1 MTRTSGVTDAPDDAP
16 SRSGLGAKELLV
28 MISSIMALTA
38 MGIDLLL
45 PAFDE
50 IRDAF
55 NLAEDS
61 NQVSQVITVFF
72 LGLAVA
78 QIVWGPLT
86 DRFGRKKI
94 LYSSI
99 AVYALGAVMS
109 ALAPSFLWLL
119 IGRFVWGVG
128 AAGTRVVA
136 IAIVRDSFEG
146 SKMAQAMSQI
156 MAVFVLVPVFA
167 PSLGAILISIFNWQS
182 LFWFC
187 VIWSGAIMLWTSRL
201 NETLRPE
208 HRRELEVSSI
218 VAGFKV
224 VVSNRMTFGYT
235 IATLFLQA
243 IFTAYLASSEHIIS
257 DIFDRGDQFPVIF
270 GAVAILFG
278 VGAIINGQV
287 VGRFG
292 MYRLIRVMLMAAMGM
307 GLLLLAVAVF
317 SDGRPSFWIYMPLL
331 GVMLAMFMFLMPNLN
346 TAALE
351 PMGAVAGTATSLTGA
366 IRTAGGALLGA
377 VVDAQLSDSVLPFS
391 IAIVIF
397 MALAIIASRWAERGQ
412 HVPGHSPQ
420 DLQPAA

>member
-1 MTRTSGVTDAPDDAP
+1 MTVTRSEDALDSAP
-16 SRSGLGAKELLV
+16 QGGLGPRELLV

-45 PAFDE
+45 PAFDD
-50 IRDAF
+50 IRAAF
-55 NLAEDS
+55 DIPDSS
-61 NQVSQVITVFF
+61 NQVSQVITVYF
-72 LGLAVA
+72 LGLAIA
-78 QIVWGPLT
+78 QLVWGPLA

-94 LYSSI
+94 LYCSI
-99 AVYALGAVMS
+99 GVYALGAVLS
-109 ALAPSFLWLL
+109 AIAPSFTWLL
-119 IGRFVWGVG
+119 LGRFVWGVG

-136 IAIVRDSFEG
+136 VAIVRDSFEG

-167 PSLGAILISIFNWQS
+167 PSFGALLIELFNWQS

-187 VIWSGAIMLWTSRL
+187 VIWSGAILLWTLRL
-201 NETLRPE
+201 SETLRPE
-208 HRRELEVSSI
+208 HRRELEVRSVVS
-218 VAGFKV
+218 GFKV

-243 IFTAYLASSEHIIS
+243 IFTSYLASSERIIS

-270 GAVAILFG
+270 GAVAVLFG

-307 GLLLLAVAVF
+307 GLALLAVALLTN
-317 SDGRPSFWIYMPLL
+317 GRPSFWIYMPLL
-331 GVMLAMFMFLMPNLN
+331 GIMLAMFMFLMPNLN

-377 VVDAQLSDSVLPFS
+377 IVDSQLSDTVLPFS

-397 MALAIIASRWAERGQ
+397 MALAIATARWAERGQ
-412 HVPGHSPQ
+412 
-420 DLQPAA
+420 DLH

>member
-1 MTRTSGVTDAPDDAP
+1 VTVTRGEEAFDIAAP
-16 SRSGLGAKELLV
+16 RGLGAKELLV

-45 PAFDE
+45 PAFDD

-55 NLAEDS
+55 DLPEES
-61 NQVSQVITVFF
+61 NQVSQVITVYF
-72 LGLAVA
+72 LGLAIA
-78 QIVWGPLT
+78 QLVWGPLA

-94 LYSSI
+94 LYCSI
-99 AVYALGAVMS
+99 GVYAFGALLS
-109 ALAPSFLWLL
+109 ALAPSFAWLL
-119 IGRFVWGVG
+119 IGRFVWGTG

-167 PSLGAILISIFNWQS
+167 PSFGALLLYVFNWQA
-182 LFWFC
+182 LFWFS
-187 VIWSGAIMLWTSRL
+187 VIWAGAIMVWSLRL
-201 NETLRPE
+201 SETLRPE
-208 HRRELEVSSI
+208 HRRELEFGSVA
-218 VAGFKV
+218 AGFKL

-243 IFTAYLASSEHIIS
+243 IFSAYLGSSERIIS

-270 GAVAILFG
+270 GAIAILFG
-278 VGAIINGQV
+278 LGAIINGQV

-292 MYRLIRVMLMAAMGM
+292 MHRLIRVMILAAMGV
-307 GLLLLAVAVF
+307 GLALLALAVLTG
-317 SDGRPSFWIYMPLL
+317 GRPSFWVYMPLL
-331 GVMLAMFMFLMPNLN
+331 GIMLGMFMFLMPNLN

-351 PMGAVAGTATSLTGA
+351 PMGAIAGTATSLTGA

-377 VVDAQLSDSVLPFS
+377 IVDAQLGDTVLPFS
-391 IAIVIF
+391 IAIVVF
-397 MALAIIASRWAERGQ
+397 MALAIASTRWAERGQ
-412 HVPGHSPQ
+412 N
-420 DLQPAA
+420 L

>member
-1 MTRTSGVTDAPDDAP
+1 MTVTRGEEAFDTAAP
-16 SRSGLGAKELLV
+16 SGLGAKELLV

-45 PAFDE
+45 PAFDD

-55 NLAEDS
+55 DLPEDS

-78 QIVWGPLT
+78 QLVWGPLA

-94 LYSSI
+94 LYCSM
-99 AVYALGAVMS
+99 AVYILGAVLS
-109 ALAPSFLWLL
+109 AMAPSFVWLL
-119 IGRFVWGVG
+119 IGRFVWGTG

-167 PSLGAILISIFNWQS
+167 PSFGALLLELFSWQA

-187 VIWSGAIMLWTSRL
+187 VMWAVGIMLWTSRL
-201 NETLRPE
+201 SETLRPE
-208 HRRELEVSSI
+208 HRRELEISSVVS
-218 VAGFKV
+218 GFKS
-224 VVSNRMTFGYT
+224 VVSHRVTFGYT

-243 IFTAYLASSEHIIS
+243 VFTAYLGSSERIIS
-257 DIFDRGDQFPVIF
+257 DIFDRGDQFPFIF

-278 VGAIINGQV
+278 VGAVINGQV

-292 MYRLIRVMLMAAMGM
+292 MYRLIRVMLIAAMVM
-307 GLLLLAVAVF
+307 GLALLTVALLA
-317 SDGRPSFWIYMPLL
+317 DGRPSFWIYMPLL
-331 GVMLAMFMFLMPNLN
+331 GIMLSMFMFLMPNLN

-351 PMGAVAGTATSLTGA
+351 PMGAIAGTATSLTGA

-377 VVDAQLSDSVLPFS
+377 IVDAQLGDTVLPFS
-391 IAIVIF
+391 IAIVVF
-397 MALAIIASRWAERGQ
+397 MALAIASTRWAERGQ
-412 HVPGHSPQ
+412 N
-420 DLQPAA
+420 L

>member
-1 MTRTSGVTDAPDDAP
+1 
-16 SRSGLGAKELLV
+16 

-45 PAFDE
+45 PAFDD
-50 IRDAF
+50 IRLAF
-55 NLAEDS
+55 DLPEES

-78 QIVWGPLT
+78 QLAWGPLT

-94 LYSSI
+94 LYASI
-99 AVYALGAVMS
+99 GVYAFGAAIS
-109 ALAPSFLWLL
+109 ALAPSFAWLL

-128 AAGTRVVA
+128 AAGSRVVA

-167 PSLGAILISIFNWQS
+167 PSFGALLIELFSWQS

-187 VIWSGAIMLWTSRL
+187 LIWSGAIMVWSLRL
-201 NETLRPE
+201 RETLRPE
-208 HRRELEVSSI
+208 HRRELEIRSVA
-218 VAGFKV
+218 AGFKV

-243 IFTAYLASSEHIIS
+243 VFTAYLGSSERIIS
-257 DIFDRGDQFPVIF
+257 DIFDRGDQFPIVF
-270 GAVAILFG
+270 GAVAVLFG
-278 VGAIINGQV
+278 VGALINGQV

-292 MYRLIRVMLMAAMGM
+292 MYRIIRVMLAAAMGM
-307 GLLLLAVAVF
+307 ALALLAIALLA
-317 SDGRPSFWIYMPLL
+317 DGRPSFWIYMPLL
-331 GVMLAMFMFLMPNLN
+331 GIMLAMFMFLMPNLN

-377 VVDAQLSDSVLPFS
+377 MVDARLGDTVLPFS

-397 MALAIIASRWAERGQ
+397 MTLAIVTARWAERGANV
-412 HVPGHSPQ
+412 HETDHDDRGAARARS
-420 DLQPAA
+420 DLSNR

>member
-1 MTRTSGVTDAPDDAP
+1 MTSIRTVNNTLEAGP
-16 SRSGLGAKELLV
+16 SRSGLGPKELLV
-28 MISSIMALTA
+28 MISSLMALTA
-38 MGIDLLL
+38 LGIDLLL

-50 IRDAF
+50 IRGAF
-55 NLAEDS
+55 NLADDS

-94 LYSSI
+94 LYYSI
-99 AVYALGAVMS
+99 GIYSLGAVMS

-119 IGRFVWGVG
+119 MGRFVWGVG

-167 PSLGAILISIFNWQS
+167 PSLGAILIGIFNWQS

-187 VIWSGAIMLWTSRL
+187 VIWSLFIMLWTSRL

-208 HRRELEVSSI
+208 HRRELEVRSI
-218 VAGFKV
+218 VAGFRV
-224 VVSNRMTFGYT
+224 VVSNRMTLGYT

-243 IFTAYLASSEHIIS
+243 IFTAYLGSSERIIS
-257 DIFDRGDQFPVIF
+257 DIFDRGDQFPIIF

-287 VGRFG
+287 VGHFG
-292 MYRLIRVMLMAAMGM
+292 MYRLIRVMLMAAMAM
-307 GLLLLAVAVF
+307 GLLLLAIAML

-346 TAALE
+346 TAALQ
-351 PMGAVAGTATSLTGA
+351 PMGAVAGTATALTGA

-377 VVDAQLSDSVLPFS
+377 IVDAQLNDSVLPFS
-391 IAIVIF
+391 LAIVIF
-397 MALAIIASRWAERGQ
+397 MALAIAASRWAERDQ
-412 HVPGHSPQ
+412 NLHEPSLRP
-420 DLQPAA
+420 PK

>member
-1 MTRTSGVTDAPDDAP
+1 
-16 SRSGLGAKELLV
+16 

-45 PAFDE
+45 PAFDD
-50 IRDAF
+50 IRATFD
-55 NLAEDS
+55 LPEDS
-61 NQVSQVITVFF
+61 NRVSQVITVYF

-78 QIVWGPLT
+78 QLVWGPLA

-94 LYSSI
+94 LYCSI
-99 AVYALGAVMS
+99 TVYALGAVLS
-109 ALAPSFLWLL
+109 ALAPSFVWLL
-119 IGRFVWGVG
+119 VGRFVWGAG

-167 PSLGAILISIFNWQS
+167 PSFGALLIGLFSWQS

-187 VIWSGAIMLWTSRL
+187 VIWAVGIMAWTTRL
-201 NETLRPE
+201 SETLRPE
-208 HRRELEVSSI
+208 HRRELEFGSI
-218 VAGFKV
+218 VSGFKIV
-224 VVSNRMTFGYT
+224 ASNRITFGYT

-243 IFTAYLASSEHIIS
+243 IFTSYLGSSERIIS
-257 DIFDRGDQFPVIF
+257 DIFDRGDQFPIIF

-278 VGAIINGQV
+278 LGAIINGQI

-292 MYRLIRVMLMAAMGM
+292 MYRLIRVMLIAAMGM
-307 GLLLLAVAVF
+307 GLALLTIALLA
-317 SDGRPSFWIYMPLL
+317 DGRPAFWIYMPLL
-331 GVMLAMFMFLMPNLN
+331 GIMLAMFMFLMPNLN

-377 VVDAQLSDSVLPFS
+377 TVDARLDDTVLPFS

-397 MALAIIASRWAERGQ
+397 MALAIATTRWAEHGQ
-412 HVPGHSPQ
+412 NLHSS
-420 DLQPAA
+420 AIG

>member
-1 MTRTSGVTDAPDDAP
+1 MTVT
-16 SRSGLGAKELLV
+16 RSEEALEYTPQGGLGARELLV
-28 MISSIMALTA
+28 MISALMALTA

-45 PAFDE
+45 PAFDD
-50 IRDAF
+50 IREAF
-55 NLAEDS
+55 DLSEDS
-61 NQVSQVITVFF
+61 NQVSQVLTFFF

-78 QIVWGPLT
+78 QLVWGPLA

-94 LYSSI
+94 LYFSI
-99 AVYALGAVMS
+99 GVYALGAVLS
-109 ALAPSFLWLL
+109 ALAPSFAWLL
-119 IGRFVWGVG
+119 VGRFVWGAG

-167 PSLGAILISIFNWQS
+167 PSFGALLISFFTWQS

-187 VIWSGAIMLWTSRL
+187 VIWSGAIMLWTLRL
-201 NETLRPE
+201 GETLQPE
-208 HRRELEVSSI
+208 HRRELEFHSI

-224 VVSNRMTFGYT
+224 VVSNRITFGYT
-235 IATLFLQA
+235 ISTLFLQA
-243 IFTAYLASSEHIIS
+243 IFTAYLGSSERIIS
-257 DIFDRGDQFPVIF
+257 DIFGRGDQFPIIF

-292 MYRLIRVMLMAAMGM
+292 MYRLIRVMLMAALAFGLA
-307 GLLLLAVAVF
+307 LLLIALLT
-317 SDGRPSFWIYMPLL
+317 DGRPSFWLYMPLL

-366 IRTAGGALLGA
+366 VRTAGGALLGA
-377 VVDAQLSDSVLPFS
+377 VVDAQLGDSVLPFS
-391 IAIVIF
+391 VAIVIF
-397 MALAIIASRWAERGQ
+397 LVLAIVTARWAERGQ
-412 HVPGHSPQ
+412 V
-420 DLQPAA
+420 LV

>member
-1 MTRTSGVTDAPDDAP
+1 
-16 SRSGLGAKELLV
+16 
-28 MISSIMALTA
+28 MALTA

-45 PAFDE
+45 PAFDD
-50 IRDAF
+50 IRTAF
-55 NLAEDS
+55 DLPEDS
-61 NQVSQVITVFF
+61 NRVSQVITVFF

-78 QIVWGPLT
+78 QIVWGPLA

-94 LYSSI
+94 LYCSI
-99 AVYALGAVMS
+99 GIYALGAVLS
-109 ALAPSFLWLL
+109 ATAPSFGWLL
-119 IGRFVWGVG
+119 VGRFVWGVG

-167 PSLGAILISIFNWQS
+167 PSFGALLLSLLGWQS

-187 VIWSGAIMLWTSRL
+187 VIWAGGIMAWSSRL
-201 NETLRPE
+201 SETLRPE
-208 HRRELEVSSI
+208 HRRELEVSS
-218 VAGFKV
+218 VVSGFKV
-224 VVSNRMTFGYT
+224 VISNRLTFGYT

-243 IFTAYLASSEHIIS
+243 IFTAYLGSSERIIS

-270 GAVAILFG
+270 GAVAVLFG
-278 VGAIINGQV
+278 LGALINGQV

-292 MYRLIRVMLMAAMGM
+292 MYRIIRVMLVAAMGM
-307 GLLLLAVAVF
+307 GLALLVVALLT
-317 SDGRPSFWIYMPLL
+317 DGRPSFWIYMPML
-331 GVMLAMFMFLMPNLN
+331 GIMLSMFMFLMPNLN

-377 VVDAQLSDSVLPFS
+377 IVDSQLSDTVLPFS

-397 MALAIIASRWAERGQ
+397 MALAIATARWAERGQ
-412 HVPGHSPQ
+412 
-420 DLQPAA
+420 DLRPM

>member
-1 MTRTSGVTDAPDDAP
+1 LTRGEDALASTPQG
-16 SRSGLGAKELLV
+16 RVGARELLV

-45 PAFDE
+45 PAFDD
-50 IRDAF
+50 IRAAF
-55 NLAEDS
+55 ELPEDS

-78 QIVWGPLT
+78 QLIWGPLA

-94 LYSSI
+94 LYFSMG
-99 AVYALGAVMS
+99 VYIFGAALS
-109 ALAPSFLWLL
+109 ALAPSFAWLL
-119 IGRFVWGVG
+119 IGRFVWGTG

-167 PSLGAILISIFNWQS
+167 PSFGALLLVLFNWQS

-187 VIWSGAIMLWTSRL
+187 VIWAGGIVVWTMRL
-201 NETLRPE
+201 RETLRPE
-208 HRRELEVSSI
+208 HRRELEFASI
-218 VAGFKV
+218 AAGFKL
-224 VVSNRMTFGYT
+224 VVSNRITFGYT

-243 IFTAYLASSEHIIS
+243 IFTAYLGSSERIIS
-257 DIFDRGDQFPVIF
+257 DIFDRGDQFPVVF

-278 VGAIINGQV
+278 LGAVINGQV

-292 MYRLIRVMLMAAMGM
+292 VYRLIRVMFMAAMGM
-307 GLLLLAVAVF
+307 GIALLGLALLT
-317 SDGRPSFWIYMPLL
+317 DGRPSFWVYMPLL
-331 GVMLAMFMFLMPNLN
+331 GIMLSMFMFLMPNLN

-377 VVDAQLSDSVLPFS
+377 IVDAQLSDTVLPFS

-397 MALAIIASRWAERGQ
+397 MALAIATTRWAERGQ
-412 HVPGHSPQ
+412 QLH
-420 DLQPAA
+420 

>member
-1 MTRTSGVTDAPDDAP
+1 MTRGDNALDSG
-16 SRSGLGAKELLV
+16 SQSGLGARELLV

-45 PAFDE
+45 PAFDD
-50 IRDAF
+50 IRGAF
-55 NLAEDS
+55 DLPEDS

-78 QIVWGPLT
+78 QLFWGPLA

-94 LYSSI
+94 LYCSI
-99 AVYALGAVMS
+99 GVYVLGAVLC
-109 ALAPSFLWLL
+109 AVAPSFGWLL
-119 IGRFVWGVG
+119 VGRFIWGTG

-167 PSLGAILISIFNWQS
+167 PSFGALLLELFNWQA

-187 VIWSGAIMLWTSRL
+187 VIWAGAIMVWSTRL
-201 NETLRPE
+201 SETLRPE
-208 HRRELEVSSI
+208 HRRELEFAS
-218 VAGFKV
+218 VASGFKV

-235 IATLFLQA
+235 ISTLFLQA
-243 IFTAYLASSEHIIS
+243 VFSAYLGSSERIIS
-257 DIFDRGDQFPVIF
+257 DIFDRGDQFPFIF
-270 GAVAILFG
+270 GAVAVLFG
-278 VGAIINGQV
+278 VGAVINGQV

-307 GLLLLAVAVF
+307 GLLLLVVALLA
-317 SDGRPSFWIYMPLL
+317 DGRPSFWIYMPLL
-331 GVMLAMFMFLMPNLN
+331 GIMLAMFMFLMPNLN

-377 VVDAQLSDSVLPFS
+377 VVDAQLGDTVLPFS
-391 IAIVIF
+391 IAIVVF
-397 MALAIIASRWAERGQ
+397 LALAIVSSRWAERGQ
-412 HVPGHSPQ
+412 VLP
-420 DLQPAA
+420 DI